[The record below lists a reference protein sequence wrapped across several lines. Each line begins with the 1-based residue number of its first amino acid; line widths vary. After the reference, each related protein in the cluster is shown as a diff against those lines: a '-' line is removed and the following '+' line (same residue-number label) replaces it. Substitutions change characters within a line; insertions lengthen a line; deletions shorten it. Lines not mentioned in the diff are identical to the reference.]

1 MDVDIEENGSQ
12 YRTLRHFVGG
22 MSRIRDDLM
31 DVDEGLSVVDL

>member
-22 MSRIRDDLM
+22 ISRLRDGLM
-31 DVDEGLSVVDL
+31 DVDEGLSVVDV